1 MGKSKLL
8 KKITELEEMVSDY
21 QKFEEKSF
29 KMRIDFE
36 ALQKENIEL
45 RRKIDALNAQ
55 MREMGNS
62 KKLHDEIQRC
72 RDARNLIAMNHENV
86 WNALTSAKARYKFML
101 EGVEPYFE
109 KLENDIH
116 ALSDEFLIPFDK
128 FSSSGC
134 NQPEKRIKEWDARC
148 KKVLQDA

>member
-1 MGKSKLL
+1 MGKKKLL
-8 KKITELEEMVSDY
+8 SKIAELEESVKDY
-21 QKFEEKSF
+21 QEFEEKSF
-29 KMRIDFE
+29 KMRMDFE

-55 MREMGNS
+55 IRSMGDS
-62 KKLHDEIQRC
+62 KKLHDEIKRY
-72 RDARNLIAMNHENV
+72 RDARNLIATNHNNI
-86 WNALTSAKARYKFML
+86 WDALTSAKARYKFML

-134 NQPEKRIKEWDARC
+134 SQPEDRIKAWEARC
-148 KKVLQDA
+148 ATLAK

>member
-1 MGKSKLL
+1 MGKKKLL
-8 KKITELEEMVSDY
+8 SKIAELEESVKDY
-21 QKFEEKSF
+21 QEFEEKSF
-29 KMRIDFE
+29 KMRMDFE

-55 MREMGNS
+55 IKNMGDS
-62 KKLHDEIQRC
+62 KRLYDEIQRY
-72 RDARNLIAMNHENV
+72 RKARNVIAFNHENV
-86 WNALTSAKARYKFML
+86 LTALTSAKARYKRML

-134 NQPEKRIKEWDARC
+134 NQPEKRIKEWETRC
-148 KKVLQDA
+148 ATLAK